1 MSSIVRPTPPQRT
14 RRLVVLAAAVFAI
27 VAPIVQNLAG
37 LGLTQAEFAADGN
50 TTLRVA
56 GYAFSIWG
64 LLYLG
69 LLAYAVRQVLPQ
81 TGESI
86 LINRLG
92 WPSAVTLFGIGFW
105 IIVAAMNLKAA
116 SVIIIFASLIA
127 LLIPLLAFGGA
138 IRMLG
143 RFDRDRLLTV
153 WPLAGLAG
161 WLTVAAPLNLITT
174 ATAFNA
180 LPTALSPTGW
190 AIAAVVVTALIAI
203 AVTARLRTLAY
214 PLPVSWGL
222 LGAFVAEQP
231 DNPALAFT
239 ALAGA
244 ILLLLAGVVLTFRL
258 RPGVERAIV

>member
-1 MSSIVRPTPPQRT
+1 MSSIIRPTPAQRT
-14 RRLVVLAAAVFAI
+14 RRMIVLLAAVFA
-27 VAPIVQNLAG
+27 VATPIIQNLAG
-37 LGLTQAEFAADGN
+37 LGLTQAEFAAEGN

-127 LLIPLLAFGGA
+127 LLAPLLAFGGA
-138 IRMLG
+138 IGALS
-143 RFDRDRLLTV
+143 RFDRDRLLLV
-153 WPLAGLAG
+153 WPLAALAG

-174 ATAFNA
+174 LTAFDA
-180 LPTALSPTGW
+180 LPAALSPSLW
-190 AIAAVVVTALIAI
+190 AIVAIAAVTVVALGVTA
-203 AVTARLRTLAY
+203 VLRTMAY
-214 PLPVSWGL
+214 PLPVAWGL
-222 LGAFVAEQP
+222 LGAFVAEQSEK
-231 DNPALAFT
+231 PAVAFT

-244 ILLLLAGVVLTFRL
+244 VVLLIAGVLLSFRL
-258 RPGVERAIV
+258 RPGVER

>member
-1 MSSIVRPTPPQRT
+1 MSSIIRPTPAQRT
-14 RRLVVLAAAVFAI
+14 RRMIVLLAALFAI
-27 VAPIVQNLAG
+27 AAPIIQNLAG

-81 TGESI
+81 TGEST

-92 WPSAVTLFGIGFW
+92 WPSVVTLFGIGFW

-127 LLIPLLAFGGA
+127 LLVPLLVFGGTIQA
-138 IRMLG
+138 LG
-143 RFDRDRLLTV
+143 RFDRDRMLTV

-174 ATAFNA
+174 ATAFDA
-180 LPTALSPTGW
+180 LPTALMPTGW
-190 AIAAVVVTALIAI
+190 AVAAVVVTALIAI
-203 AVTARLRTLAY
+203 GVTARLRTLAY
-214 PLPVSWGL
+214 PLPVAWGL

-239 ALAGA
+239 ALAAA
-244 ILLLLAGVVLTFRL
+244 ILVLLAGVLLTFRL
-258 RPGVERAIV
+258 RPGVERG

>member
-1 MSSIVRPTPPQRT
+1 MIV
-14 RRLVVLAAAVFAI
+14 LLAALFAI
-27 VAPIVQNLAG
+27 AAPIIQNLAG

-81 TGESI
+81 TGEST

-92 WPSAVTLFGIGFW
+92 WPSVVTLFGIGFW

-127 LLIPLLAFGGA
+127 LLVPLLVFGGTIQA
-138 IRMLG
+138 LG
-143 RFDRDRLLTV
+143 RFDRDRMLTV

-180 LPTALSPTGW
+180 LPTALTPTGW
-190 AIAAVVVTALIAI
+190 AVAAVVVTALIAI
-203 AVTARLRTLAY
+203 GVTARLRTLAY
-214 PLPVSWGL
+214 PLPVAWGL

-239 ALAGA
+239 ALAAA
-244 ILLLLAGVVLTFRL
+244 ILVLLAGVLLTFRL
-258 RPGVERAIV
+258 RPGVERG

>member
-1 MSSIVRPTPPQRT
+1 MSSIIRPTPAQRT
-14 RRLVVLAAAVFAI
+14 RRMIVLLAALFAI
-27 VAPIVQNLAG
+27 ATPIIQNLAG

-81 TGESI
+81 TGEST

-92 WPSAVTLFGIGFW
+92 WPSVVTLFGIGFW

-127 LLIPLLAFGGA
+127 LLVPLLVFGGTIQA
-138 IRMLG
+138 LG
-143 RFDRDRLLTV
+143 RFDRDRMLTV

-161 WLTVAAPLNLITT
+161 WLTVAVPLNLITT

-180 LPTALSPTGW
+180 LPTALTPTGW
-190 AIAAVVVTALIAI
+190 AVAAAVVTALIAI
-203 AVTARLRTLAY
+203 GVTARLRTLAY

-231 DNPALAFT
+231 DNPPLAFT
-239 ALAGA
+239 ALAA
-244 ILLLLAGVVLTFRL
+244 SILVLLAGVVLTFRL
-258 RPGVERAIV
+258 RPGVERA

>member
-14 RRLVVLAAAVFAI
+14 RRLVVLAAAVFAV

-37 LGLTQAEFAADGN
+37 LGLTQAEFAAEGD

-92 WPSAVTLFGIGFW
+92 WPSAVTLFGIGLW

-116 SVIIIFASLIA
+116 SVVIIFASLFA

-138 IRMLG
+138 IRLLG
-143 RFDRDRLLTV
+143 RLDRDRLLTV

-180 LPTALSPTGW
+180 LPTALTPTGW
-190 AIAAVVVTALIAI
+190 AVAAVVCTALIAI
-203 AVTARLRTLAY
+203 GVTARLRTLAY
-214 PLPVSWGL
+214 PLPVAWGL

-231 DNPALAFT
+231 DNPALGFT
-239 ALAGA
+239 ALAAA
-244 ILLLLAGVVLTFRL
+244 ILVLLAGVLLTFRL
-258 RPGVERAIV
+258 RPGVERG